1 MKKSFQHTHTRAR
14 LFHTSAKI
22 QNKSAP
28 KHKTFSTTS
37 QKINVSS
44 LPNQEAPPND
54 PLHSPKPP
62 PPFSNPPP
70 VQTHDPKALLVQDK
84 AMNTITAILLC
95 PLCL

>member
-1 MKKSFQHTHTRAR
+1 MKKSFQHTHTHVHDSLIHLQKFKTKA
-14 LFHTSAKI
+14 L
-22 QNKSAP
+22 QNT
-28 KHKTFSTTS
+28 KHSLPP

-84 AMNTITAILLC
+84 ATNTITAILLC